1 MTANDSNSYLSYL
14 NKLVDEY
21 DNTSH
26 RSIGKKPIGADYSA
40 LTGDIESSHKVPN
53 FKVGDRVRIINHKNV
68 FSIGY
73 TNTWSREIFVFD
85 SVLKTNPWAYKI
97 KGLNRKN
104 NKKEIVVN

>member
-40 LTGDIESSHKVPN
+40 KPEILNRVIKFLILKLAIES
-53 FKVGDRVRIINHKNV
+53 GLLTTRI
-68 FSIGY
+68 Y
-73 TNTWSREIFVFD
+73 
-85 SVLKTNPWAYKI
+85 LA
-97 KGLNRKN
+97 
-104 NKKEIVVN
+104 